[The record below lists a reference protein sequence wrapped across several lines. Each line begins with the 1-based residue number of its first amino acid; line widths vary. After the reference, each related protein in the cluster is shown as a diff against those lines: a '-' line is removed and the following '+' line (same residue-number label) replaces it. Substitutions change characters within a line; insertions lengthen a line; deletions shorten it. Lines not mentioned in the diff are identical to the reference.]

1 MVNSDKV
8 SKMFSVFERI
18 MSQASKHQPQ
28 PQPKLC
34 IYEER
39 IKCFQKLAE
48 IQKNLKST
56 DDEYLN
62 VSIIEGKGHENA
74 WNRMECYNKE
84 YKKEYEL
91 CEKIMKY

>member
-1 MVNSDKV
+1 MSAVIEYVK
-8 SKMFSVFERI
+8 SKFS
-18 MSQASKHQPQ
+18 SKPQ
-28 PQPKLC
+28 PEPKLC

-48 IQKNLKST
+48 IQKNLQST
-56 DDEYLN
+56 DNEYVT
-62 VSIIEGKGHENA
+62 VSVIEGKAHENA
-74 WNRMECYNKE
+74 WNRMELHTAE

>member
-1 MVNSDKV
+1 MSAVIEYVK
-8 SKMFSVFERI
+8 SKFSSK
-18 MSQASKHQPQ
+18 SQPE
-28 PQPKLC
+28 PKLC

-48 IQKNLKST
+48 IQKNLQST
-56 DDEYLN
+56 DNEYVT
-62 VSIIEGKGHENA
+62 VSVIEGKAHENA
-74 WNRMECYNKE
+74 WKRMEAHTAE

>member
-1 MVNSDKV
+1 
-8 SKMFSVFERI
+8 MFSVFERI
-18 MSQASKHQPQ
+18 MTLGSKPSST
-28 PQPKLC
+28 PPKLC

-56 DDEYLN
+56 DEEYLT
-62 VSIIEGKGHENA
+62 VSTKEGFHENA
-74 WNRMECYNKE
+74 WNRMECYTKE

>member
-1 MVNSDKV
+1 MTSSICQTIASLW
-8 SKMFSVFERI
+8 SKRSN
-18 MSQASKHQPQ
+18 QP
-28 PQPKLC
+28 PQLN

-48 IQKNLKST
+48 IQKNLKAA
-56 DDEYLN
+56 DEEYLT
-62 VSIIEGKGHENA
+62 VSSKEGFHENA
-74 WNRMECYNKE
+74 WKRMEAHTTE

>member
-1 MVNSDKV
+1 
-8 SKMFSVFERI
+8 MFSVFDHI
-18 MSQASKHQPQ
+18 MSLASKKQ

-39 IKCFQKLAE
+39 IKCFQKLIE
-48 IQKNLKST
+48 IQKNLKLS
-56 DDEYLN
+56 DEEYVN
-62 VSIIEGKGHENA
+62 VSIIEGESHKNA
-74 WNRMECYNKE
+74 LNRMEVYTKE

>member
-1 MVNSDKV
+1 
-8 SKMFSVFERI
+8 MFSVFERI
-18 MSQASKHQPQ
+18 MSQASKHQLQ
-28 PQPKLC
+28 LQPKLC

-48 IQKNLKST
+48 IQKNLKSI
-56 DDEYLN
+56 DDEYLT